1 MSQNFFIHVHKNVI
15 SVFFECR
22 TYTLF
27 VILISSFTGSVFQ
40 AGSEWPSSGYKAT
53 ERGLLID
60 FGFNSTPLVIM
71 FALFTY
77 SVGKDR
83 LYMSSCLPLINVET
97 MH

>member
-1 MSQNFFIHVHKNVI
+1 
-15 SVFFECR
+15 
-22 TYTLF
+22 
-27 VILISSFTGSVFQ
+27 
-40 AGSEWPSSGYKAT
+40 
-53 ERGLLID
+53 
-60 FGFNSTPLVIM
+60 LVIM